1 MINAMSKVMT
11 VSGPIERGDLGVTDA
26 HEHLFLRSP
35 ALAGEE
41 LDDPGRAI
49 EEVSD
54 AHAIGLAAI
63 VELTPIGLGRQPE
76 LLRRVAAATGVAI
89 VGATGYHR
97 DAHYAPGHWVS
108 EASETQL
115 IERMVIDIEQGMH
128 PADWHDPDLPLDA
141 ARAGVIKAG
150 ASYHRVSPTERRR
163 LAAAGEAGRRT
174 GVPIVVHTEV
184 GTAAHDIVELLTAA
198 GVAAEAIILAH
209 LDRNPDPELHLEL
222 AERGVYLVYD
232 TVGRIKYQPD
242 STLLALIETVCNA
255 GHGDQL
261 MLGLDL
267 GRRAYF
273 RAHGGGPGLRYLLAS
288 FAPRLERRIGV
299 GAARRILVD
308 NPARAYSLR
317 EATGAGQ

>member
-11 VSGPIERGDLGVTDA
+11 VSGPIEPRDLGITDA

-41 LDDPGRAI
+41 LDDPVRAI

-54 AHAIGLAAI
+54 AHAVGLAAI
-63 VELTPIGLGRQPE
+63 VELTPIGLGRRPDLMRQ
-76 LLRRVAAATGVAI
+76 VAAATGVTI

-97 DAHYAPGHWVS
+97 DAHYLPGHWVN

-115 IERMVIDIEQGMH
+115 IDRMVIDIEQGMH
-128 PADWHDPDLPLDA
+128 PADWHDPSMPLDA

-150 ASYHRVSPTERRR
+150 ASYHHISLGERRR
-163 LAAAGEAGRRT
+163 LAAAGEASRRT

-184 GTAAHDIVELLTAA
+184 GTAAHEIVELLTAA
-198 GVAAEAIILAH
+198 GVAPAAIILAH

-222 AERGVYLVYD
+222 AERGVYLLYD

-242 STLLALIETVCNA
+242 STLLALIEAICA
-255 GHGDQL
+255 GGHGHQV

-273 RAHGGGPGLRYLLAS
+273 RAFGGGPGMRYLMAH
-288 FAPRLERRIGV
+288 FVPRLERRIG
-299 GAARRILVD
+299 AEATRRILVG

-317 EATGAGQ
+317 EAA